1 MAVNLTGLDLSG
13 TPASSTQKSS
23 STPNTATHTTT
34 TQDATQ
40 QPQKEVSVS
49 STASLLSHLQRSLGS
64 TPAVDQNRVDSISKA
79 LASGTYKVDSDK
91 IAHGLIN
98 TERAWARS
106 RRELK

>member
-13 TPASSTQKSS
+13 TPASSTHKATSA
-23 STPNTATHTTT
+23 TATHAST

-40 QPQKEVSVS
+40 QPHEEVSVS

-64 TPAVDQNRVDSISKA
+64 TPAVDQNRVDSIRNA
-79 LASGTYKVDSDK
+79 IASGTYNIDSNQ

-98 TERAWARS
+98 TERALGP
-106 RRELK
+106 LK

>member
-13 TPASSTQKSS
+13 TAASSTHKTS
-23 STPNTATHTTT
+23 STPNTSAQGTT

-40 QPQKEVSVS
+40 QPKKEVSVS

-64 TPAVDQNRVDSISKA
+64 TPAIDQKRVESISNA
-79 LASGTYKVDSDK
+79 IASGTYKVDSDK

-98 TERAWARS
+98 TERALGK
-106 RRELK
+106 LK

>member
-1 MAVNLTGLDLSG
+1 VAVNLTGIDLSG
-13 TPASSTQKSS
+13 TAASSTHKSS
-23 STPNTATHTTT
+23 STPSASTQTTT

-49 STASLLSHLQRSLGS
+49 STASLLSHVQRSLSS
-64 TPAVDQNRVDSISKA
+64 TPAIDQKRVDAISNA

-98 TERAWARS
+98 TERS
-106 RRELK
+106 LGKLK

>member
-1 MAVNLTGLDLSG
+1 VAVNLTGLDLSG
-13 TPASSTQKSS
+13 TTASSTHKAS
-23 STPNTATHTTT
+23 STPNIATNTPT

-49 STASLLSHLQRSLGS
+49 STASLLSRLQRSLGS

-79 LASGTYKVDSDK
+79 LAAGTYKVDSDK

-98 TERAWARS
+98 TERALGLAARRAS
-106 RRELK
+106 

>member
-13 TPASSTQKSS
+13 TAASTTHKTS
-23 STPNTATHTTT
+23 STPNSSTQGT

-49 STASLLSHLQRSLGS
+49 STAALLSHLHRSLEA
-64 TPAVDQNRVDSISKA
+64 TPAIDQKRVESIRNA
-79 LASGTYKVDSDK
+79 IAAGTYKVNSDK

-98 TERAWARS
+98 SERALGK
-106 RRELK
+106 LK

>member
-1 MAVNLTGLDLSG
+1 VAVNLTGLDLSG
-13 TPASSTQKSS
+13 TPASSTHKAS
-23 STPNTATHTTT
+23 STPNTPTHAST

-79 LASGTYKVDSDK
+79 IASGTYKVDSDK

-98 TERAWARS
+98 TERALGLAAGRAS
-106 RRELK
+106 